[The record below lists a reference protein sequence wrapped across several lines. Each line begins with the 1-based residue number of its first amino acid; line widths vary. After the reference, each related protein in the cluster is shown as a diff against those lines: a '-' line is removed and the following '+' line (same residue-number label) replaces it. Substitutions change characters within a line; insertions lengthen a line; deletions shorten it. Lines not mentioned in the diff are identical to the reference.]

1 MIAIHKWQKETKS
14 VLKFQLSFKH
24 FVENVDIDCCNG
36 EYKLSRWQQEE
47 CGIEFGRFP
56 AYKKEKQI

>member
-1 MIAIHKWQKETKS
+1 M
-14 VLKFQLSFKH
+14 
-24 FVENVDIDCCNG
+24 ENVDIDCCNG

-56 AYKKEKQI
+56 AYKKEKIDLKVATIRKISLKFIEALKN